1 MVLRKDIQEDFDRV
15 VKLYNPRMETL
26 NGGLSEYD
34 VLKAHYIV
42 SDYFIS
48 EGDQVVYG
56 VKSFDLLSS
65 AVSRQETE
73 FGGIQKWSDEY
84 HKMATLLFGITKNHA
99 FEDGNKRTALLSL
112 LLFIDKNNLQVKCK
126 QTALELLI
134 VRIAANS
141 LDEYASYK
149 YYLMKDDPEIN
160 FIADKIKAYT
170 RRTNKRIY
178 TITYAEFNRRL
189 KQYGVWLDN
198 PSKNCINV
206 YRNKIIV
213 RFFFFKKKE
222 TERILQI
229 GFPGWKKQVN
239 PKAIKSVLQAA
250 GLTVENGVDSD
261 VFFKDAEPAYKLI
274 SDFKE
279 PLARLKDE

>member
-15 VKLYNPRMETL
+15 VKLYSPRMETL

-56 VKSFDLLSS
+56 IKSFDLLSS

-112 LLFIDKNNLQVKCK
+112 LLFIDKNNLQVKYK

-134 VRIAANS
+134 VRIAANT
-141 LDEYASYK
+141 LDEYAGYK
-149 YYLMKDDPEIN
+149 YYIMKDDPEI
-160 FIADKIKAYT
+160 
-170 RRTNKRIY
+170 
-178 TITYAEFNRRL
+178 
-189 KQYGVWLDN
+189 
-198 PSKNCINV
+198 
-206 YRNKIIV
+206 
-213 RFFFFKKKE
+213 
-222 TERILQI
+222 IL
-229 GFPGWKKQVN
+229 
-239 PKAIKSVLQAA
+239 
-250 GLTVENGVDSD
+250 
-261 VFFKDAEPAYKLI
+261 LI
-274 SDFKE
+274 
-279 PLARLKDE
+279 L